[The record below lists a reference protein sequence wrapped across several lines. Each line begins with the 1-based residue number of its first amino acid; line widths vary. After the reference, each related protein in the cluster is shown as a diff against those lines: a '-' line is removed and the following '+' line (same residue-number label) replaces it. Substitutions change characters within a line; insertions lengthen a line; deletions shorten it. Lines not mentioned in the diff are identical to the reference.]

1 MSRRRYARVT
11 MKSMPCQRVQRVL
24 GACFA
29 VSVLITQ
36 LPLQAQAIDAPYVI
50 EQLGRSPV
58 IGSIRSTAV
67 LRAHAH
73 ELIAASKTLDLT
85 QGESDALSDALL
97 HYPKLFGY
105 GPIPRHLDAMT
116 GGGPDGYHVIRNV
129 IIPPNQYGWELA
141 FSHGTTRTV
150 FYIPNRCGNVSIV
163 RSYVPAP
170 ATPPP
175 AGTPIP
181 AASPL
186 AAPTPAELI
195 TTPPAFI
202 PSPTPV
208 PANPWRG
215 YAIPLY
221 IIGACII
228 ADLVTHKPWCGF
240 GTGHG
245 GGGTPPGHHAKP
257 TPTPKPTPRVVPSLA
272 PGPTPKPTATP
283 KPTPSPSASAS
294 CGPTPA
300 AQFSIRGVSGRGSEK

>member
-1 MSRRRYARVT
+1 M
-11 MKSMPCQRVQRVL
+11 
-24 GACFA
+24 
-29 VSVLITQ
+29 
-36 LPLQAQAIDAPYVI
+36 
-50 EQLGRSPV
+50 
-58 IGSIRSTAV
+58 IGSVPSTAE
-67 LRAHAH
+67 LRAHAR
-73 ELIAASKTLDLT
+73 ELIAASKTLGLT

-116 GGGPDGYHVIRNV
+116 SGGPNGYHAIRNV
-129 IIPPNQYGWELA
+129 IIPPDQYGWELA

-186 AAPTPAELI
+186 AAPTPAELV

-202 PSPTPV
+202 PSPTPA
-208 PANPWRG
+208 PANPWRR

-221 IIGACII
+221 LIGACII

-240 GTGHG
+240 GAGHG
-245 GGGTPPGHHAKP
+245 GNGGTPIAHK
-257 TPTPKPTPRVVPSLA
+257 PTPKPSPHVVPSLG
-272 PGPTPKPTATP
+272 PGPTPKPTPPPTLPPPTPTP
-283 KPTPSPSASAS
+283 KPSASAS

-300 AQFSIRGVSGRGSEK
+300 SVQFSIRGVSGRGSEK